1 MSTNKKNDCTETSF
15 KLDIEKVPEF
25 TAGSKMFLSPRIY
38 KIINATLPD
47 TKKRT
52 RPYYFH
58 FPFIKT
64 DTTVY
69 QLPENYTV
77 ANLPQSWNEQFD
89 YGKFTTKYSYDDKS
103 NTITSVAF
111 LQLSTNV
118 IPAEKFEDARKFFN
132 KVIQEYTEKIVIA
145 KK

>member
-1 MSTNKKNDCTETSF
+1 
-15 KLDIEKVPEF
+15 
-25 TAGSKMFLSPRIY
+25 
-38 KIINATLPD
+38 LPD

-52 RPYYFH
+52 KPYYFY

-77 ANLPQSWNEQFD
+77 ANLPQPWNEQFD
-89 YGKFTTKYSYDDKS
+89 YGKFSTKYSYDDKS
-103 NTITSVAF
+103 NTITSIAF